1 MKTITRFYKICF
13 ILSAAFLINANSL
26 YSQSDPVIEAFSK
39 SLKSE
44 TILDYTQAVK
54 DIQEVYV
61 ADSYEMNLRLG
72 WLYYKAANYNESM
85 NYYQKAIDLM
95 PYSIEAKLGYNL
107 PASAADL
114 WDKVIENYD
123 KILLQDPQNTFVNY
137 QLGNIYYYRQD
148 FSKANSLFEKVVNLY
163 PFGYDALLMFAWSNY
178 QLGFYREAK
187 ILFNKV
193 LMLSPGD
200 ASALEGL
207 GLIK

>member
-1 MKTITRFYKICF
+1 MKLYSKFFKIYF
-13 ILSAAFLINANSL
+13 ILSAAILINVNSL
-26 YSQSDPVIEAFSK
+26 YSQGDPVTEAFSK

-54 DIQEVYV
+54 DIQEVYL

-72 WLYYKAANYNESM
+72 WLYYKSANYIESM

-148 FSKANSLFEKVVNLY
+148 YSKANSLFEKVVNLY
-163 PFGYDALLMFAWSNY
+163 PFGYDGLLMFAWSNY
-178 QLGFYREAK
+178 QLGLYREAK

>member
-1 MKTITRFYKICF
+1 MKYYTRFCKICF
-13 ILSAAFLINANSL
+13 ILSAAFLINVNSL
-26 YSQSDPVIEAFSK
+26 YSQGDPVTEAFSK
-39 SLKSE
+39 SLNSE

-54 DIQEVYV
+54 DIQEVYL

-148 FSKANSLFEKVVNLY
+148 YSKANSLFEKVVNLY
-163 PFGYDALLMFAWSNY
+163 PFGYDGLLMFAWTNY
-178 QLGFYREAK
+178 QLGLYRESK

>member
-1 MKTITRFYKICF
+1 MKLYSKFFKIYF
-13 ILSAAFLINANSL
+13 ILSAAILINVNSL
-26 YSQSDPVIEAFSK
+26 YSQGDPVTEAFSK

-54 DIQEVYV
+54 DIQEVYL

-72 WLYYKAANYNESM
+72 WLYYKSANYIESM

-107 PASAADL
+107 SASAADL

-148 FSKANSLFEKVVNLY
+148 YSKANSLFEKVVNLY
-163 PFGYDALLMFAWSNY
+163 PFGYDGLLMFAWTNY
-178 QLGFYREAK
+178 QLGLYRESK

>member
-1 MKTITRFYKICF
+1 MKTFKMYYKLF
-13 ILSAAFLINANSL
+13 FFLFTAFLINVNTSL
-26 YSQSDPVIEAFSK
+26 SQNDPVTEAFSK

-44 TILDYTQAVK
+44 AIPDYAQAIK
-54 DIQEVYV
+54 DIREVYL

-72 WLYYKAANYNESM
+72 WLYYKSENYNESM

-107 PASAADL
+107 PASAANL

-137 QLGNIYYYRQD
+137 QLGNIYYYRQEY
-148 FSKANSLFEKVVNLY
+148 SKASSLFEKVVNLY
-163 PFGYDALLMFAWSNY
+163 PFGYDALLMYAWTNY
-178 QLGFYREAK
+178 QLGLYREAK

-193 LMLSPGD
+193 LMQSPGD